1 MNREMRFGR
10 AIGVASGGNLRMT
23 EFRRRF
29 GLDLIGPFRLSGPQG
44 VRIDVSSRR
53 SMALIAMVA
62 TGRGGER
69 TRSWLQD
76 RLWGSRQLPQ
86 AQASLRRELSN
97 LRRLIAAVVP
107 DDTPLLLSDHNRIW
121 IDREAIDITMHGDGE
136 FLEGLDIVGEEG
148 FEEWLRVQ
156 RAANRNEVDRE
167 MRTRPEAPIRRTVA
181 EAQFAGRPA
190 LAVLPF
196 VDQTGDANSR
206 YIAEGISEDLID
218 RLSRLRWL
226 PVIARSSSF
235 QYAAENTDP
244 KAIGEALGA
253 RYLLEGRMRRDGD
266 QLHLS
271 ASLSDTATGFVV
283 WTNKLTLA
291 GTLTSAMIEQ
301 LALGLVG
308 AIDARIDAE
317 EQRRALHRPAS
328 DTNMNNL
335 LWRGRW
341 HFNQFTRADGA
352 AAGECFKK
360 AVELEPHS
368 PEALIQHAWWT
379 LRSIWA
385 ERKSDVQIR
394 EMRQLANRAIIA
406 DADDG
411 RGYLIAGTAE
421 TWLRQPLR
429 AEALLRKAIALNPS
443 LVAAHAQLG
452 TNAYLAGRPEDAS
465 VPLQTAIRLSP
476 ADHVLFFM
484 LGELAMANM
493 MLENWEAAIDF
504 AERSIVLRPG
514 YWFAHVAK
522 INALVRSGSAGG
534 VREAVGDFAANCRLF
549 DKAQIDWIPFVETRW
564 HIYLKDG
571 LRQAREMGG

>member
-1 MNREMRFGR
+1 
-10 AIGVASGGNLRMT
+10 
-23 EFRRRF
+23 
-29 GLDLIGPFRLSGPQG
+29 
-44 VRIDVSSRR
+44 
-53 SMALIAMVA
+53 MALIAMVA

-97 LRRLIAAVVP
+97 LRRALAAVAP
-107 DDTPLLLSDHNRIW
+107 DGAQPLHSDHSRVW
-121 IDREAIDITMHGDGE
+121 IDRDVVDVVGLGEGE
-136 FLEGLDIVGEEG
+136 FLEGLDIVGEDG
-148 FEEWLRVQ
+148 FEEWLRLERTTDR
-156 RAANRNEVDRE
+156 RADDSRSVSRAEDVGS
-167 MRTRPEAPIRRTVA
+167 RPHVA
-181 EAQFAGRPA
+181 QHFAGRAA

-196 VDQTGDANSR
+196 VDQTGDEGHR

-226 PVIARSSSF
+226 LVIARSSSF
-235 QYAAENTDP
+235 KYGGDNVDP
-244 KAIGEALGA
+244 KAIGETLGA
-253 RYLLEGRMRRDGD
+253 RYLLEGRMRRSDD

-291 GTLTSAMIEQ
+291 GDLTSAMVEQ

-317 EQRRALHRPAS
+317 EQRRALHRPPS
-328 DTNMNNL
+328 DTNVNDL

-341 HFNQFTRADGA
+341 HFNQFTRADA
-352 AAGECFKK
+352 AAALDCFEK
-360 AVELEPHS
+360 ARALEPHS
-368 PEALIQHAWWT
+368 PEALIQHAWSM
-379 LRSIWA
+379 LRSIWL
-385 ERKSDVQIR
+385 ERKSDTQIR
-394 EMRQLANRAIIA
+394 EMRQLANRAIVA

-421 TWLRQPLR
+421 SWLRQPLR
-429 AEALLRKAIALNPS
+429 ADALLCKAIALNPS

-452 TNAYLAGRPEDAS
+452 TNAYLSGRPEDA
-465 VPLQTAIRLSP
+465 VAPLRTAIQLSP

-484 LGELAMANM
+484 LGELAMSHM
-493 MLENWEAAIDF
+493 MVGDWDAAIDY
-504 AERSIVLRPG
+504 AERSIALRPG

-522 INALVRSGSAGG
+522 LNALARGG
-534 VREAVGDFAANCRLF
+534 KTADVGEANREFAANCSLF
-549 DKAQIDWIPFVETRW
+549 TEDDIDWIPFVEPKW
-564 HIYLKDG
+564 HAYLKDG
-571 LRQAREMGG
+571 LCRARQMGE